1 MALKRATSLLLFFT
15 LATQVLG
22 EPGVWSALS
31 FLGGNA
37 GKRSTDETQELYP
50 MAEDMEMS
58 SSYDEPEYEEY
69 AEEAEARIEPFRR
82 RRKPYRRRRKP
93 KPPPSQDFYSGDYTD
108 RDSGYEPPQQGYDSP
123 AFAESLPSYSGYDHV
138 TGVTSDVYSN
148 SLESDS
154 NIYSNS
160 MEAESNITGSDQG
173 VNRAG
178 YWQYRGMG
186 GDEANRRQ
194 DYGIYDY
201 YGDYGDDEDEEEEEG
216 ESMFSQALQ
225 YFSGGLIGRN
235 DECDDEYCDYYDEPV
250 VGFNG
255 PLATI
260 GNALRTLL
268 PLGLLMA
275 SLVPSTVSVSGRRKR
290 EAEDSLLN
298 SVDAVATE
306 EERPVLRRI
315 AALGSAMWKPECQA
329 EIFCQMVQLGQLPEG
344 NSVQRMF
351 AATAIHTPDFAT
363 NLLGLGGTFQA
374 SREGDCAKFK
384 CGQ

>member
-1 MALKRATSLLLFFT
+1 MGDSARMALKRATSLLLFFT

-50 MAEDMEMS
+50 LAEDMEMS
-58 SSYDEPEYEEY
+58 SRYEDAEYEEY
-69 AEEAEARIEPFRR
+69 GEEAEARIEPFRR

-93 KPPPSQDFYSGDYTD
+93 KPTSSQDFYSGDYTD
-108 RDSGYEPPQQGYDSP
+108 RDSGYNAPQQSYDSP
-123 AFAESLPSYSGYDHV
+123 TYAESSPSYSG
-138 TGVTSDVYSN
+138 GGGK
-148 SLESDS
+148 DS
-154 NIYSNS
+154 
-160 MEAESNITGSDQG
+160 
-173 VNRAG
+173 
-178 YWQYRGMG
+178 
-186 GDEANRRQ
+186 
-194 DYGIYDY
+194 
-201 YGDYGDDEDEEEEEG
+201 
-216 ESMFSQALQ
+216 F
-225 YFSGGLIGRN
+225 N
-235 DECDDEYCDYYDEPV
+235 D
-250 VGFNG
+250 F
-255 PLATI
+255 L
-260 GNALRTLL
+260 NALAAFL
-268 PLGLLMA
+268 PIGLFLA
-275 SLVPSTVSVSGRRKR
+275 AIPPNLIVINSTARRKR

>member
-1 MALKRATSLLLFFT
+1 MGEYMGSARMALKRATSLLLFFALT
-15 LATQVLG
+15 TQVLG

-50 MAEDMEMS
+50 MPEDMEMS
-58 SSYDEPEYEEY
+58 SSYDEPE
-69 AEEAEARIEPFRR
+69 ARIGPFRR

-108 RDSGYEPPQQGYDSP
+108 RDSGYNAPQQSYDSP
-123 AFAESLPSYSGYDHV
+123 TYAESSPSYSG
-138 TGVTSDVYSN
+138 GGGK
-148 SLESDS
+148 DS
-154 NIYSNS
+154 
-160 MEAESNITGSDQG
+160 
-173 VNRAG
+173 
-178 YWQYRGMG
+178 
-186 GDEANRRQ
+186 
-194 DYGIYDY
+194 
-201 YGDYGDDEDEEEEEG
+201 
-216 ESMFSQALQ
+216 F
-225 YFSGGLIGRN
+225 N
-235 DECDDEYCDYYDEPV
+235 D
-250 VGFNG
+250 F
-255 PLATI
+255 L
-260 GNALRTLL
+260 NALAAFL
-268 PLGLLMA
+268 PIGLFLA
-275 SLVPSTVSVSGRRKR
+275 AIPPNLIVINSTAHRKR

-344 NSVQRMF
+344 NSVQRMV

>member
-1 MALKRATSLLLFFT
+1 MGSARMALKRATSLLLFFT

-37 GKRSTDETQELYP
+37 GKRSADETQELYP

-58 SSYDEPEYEEY
+58 SSYDEAEYEEY

-93 KPPPSQDFYSGDYTD
+93 KPPPSQDFYRGDYTD

-123 AFAESLPSYSGYDHV
+123 AFAESSPSYSG
-138 TGVTSDVYSN
+138 GGGK
-148 SLESDS
+148 DS
-154 NIYSNS
+154 
-160 MEAESNITGSDQG
+160 
-173 VNRAG
+173 
-178 YWQYRGMG
+178 
-186 GDEANRRQ
+186 
-194 DYGIYDY
+194 
-201 YGDYGDDEDEEEEEG
+201 
-216 ESMFSQALQ
+216 F
-225 YFSGGLIGRN
+225 N
-235 DECDDEYCDYYDEPV
+235 D
-250 VGFNG
+250 F
-255 PLATI
+255 L
-260 GNALRTLL
+260 NALAAFL
-268 PLGLLMA
+268 PIGLFLA
-275 SLVPSTVSVSGRRKR
+275 AIPPNLIVINSTARRKR

-298 SVDAVATE
+298 SVEAHATE
-306 EERPVLRRI
+306 EDRPVLRRI

-351 AATAIHTPDFAT
+351 AATAIHATDFAT

-374 SREGDCAKFK
+374 SREGDCTKFN

>member
-1 MALKRATSLLLFFT
+1 MGSARMALKRATSLLLFFT

-123 AFAESLPSYSGYDHV
+123 AFAESSPSYSG
-138 TGVTSDVYSN
+138 GGGK
-148 SLESDS
+148 DS
-154 NIYSNS
+154 
-160 MEAESNITGSDQG
+160 
-173 VNRAG
+173 
-178 YWQYRGMG
+178 
-186 GDEANRRQ
+186 
-194 DYGIYDY
+194 
-201 YGDYGDDEDEEEEEG
+201 
-216 ESMFSQALQ
+216 F
-225 YFSGGLIGRN
+225 N
-235 DECDDEYCDYYDEPV
+235 D
-250 VGFNG
+250 F
-255 PLATI
+255 L
-260 GNALRTLL
+260 NALAAFL
-268 PLGLLMA
+268 PIGLFLA
-275 SLVPSTVSVSGRRKR
+275 AIPPNLIVINSTARRKR

-351 AATAIHTPDFAT
+351 AATAIHAPDFAT

-374 SREGDCAKFK
+374 SREGDCTKFK

>member
-1 MALKRATSLLLFFT
+1 MGSARMALKRATSLLLFFT

-37 GKRSTDETQELYP
+37 GKRSTDENQELYP

-108 RDSGYEPPQQGYDSP
+108 RDSGYNAPQQSYDSP
-123 AFAESLPSYSGYDHV
+123 AFAESSPSYSG
-138 TGVTSDVYSN
+138 GGGK
-148 SLESDS
+148 DS
-154 NIYSNS
+154 
-160 MEAESNITGSDQG
+160 
-173 VNRAG
+173 
-178 YWQYRGMG
+178 
-186 GDEANRRQ
+186 
-194 DYGIYDY
+194 
-201 YGDYGDDEDEEEEEG
+201 
-216 ESMFSQALQ
+216 F
-225 YFSGGLIGRN
+225 N
-235 DECDDEYCDYYDEPV
+235 D
-250 VGFNG
+250 F
-255 PLATI
+255 L
-260 GNALRTLL
+260 NALAAFL
-268 PLGLLMA
+268 PIGLFLA
-275 SLVPSTVSVSGRRKR
+275 AIPPNLIVINSTARRKR

-315 AALGSAMWKPECQA
+315 AALGSAMWKPECRA

-351 AATAIHTPDFAT
+351 AATAIHAPGFAT

>member
-1 MALKRATSLLLFFT
+1 MGSARMALKRATSLLLFYA

-50 MAEDMEMS
+50 LAEDMEMS
-58 SSYDEPEYEEY
+58 SRYEEAEYEEY
-69 AEEAEARIEPFRR
+69 GEEAEARIEPFRR

-93 KPPPSQDFYSGDYTD
+93 KPTSSQDFYSGDYTD
-108 RDSGYEPPQQGYDSP
+108 RDSGYDVPQQSYDSP
-123 AFAESLPSYSGYDHV
+123 TYAESSPSYSG
-138 TGVTSDVYSN
+138 GGGK
-148 SLESDS
+148 DS
-154 NIYSNS
+154 
-160 MEAESNITGSDQG
+160 
-173 VNRAG
+173 
-178 YWQYRGMG
+178 
-186 GDEANRRQ
+186 
-194 DYGIYDY
+194 
-201 YGDYGDDEDEEEEEG
+201 
-216 ESMFSQALQ
+216 F
-225 YFSGGLIGRN
+225 N
-235 DECDDEYCDYYDEPV
+235 D
-250 VGFNG
+250 F
-255 PLATI
+255 L
-260 GNALRTLL
+260 NALAAFL
-268 PLGLLMA
+268 PIGLFLA
-275 SLVPSTVSVSGRRKR
+275 AIPPNLIVINSTARRKR

-351 AATAIHTPDFAT
+351 AATAIHAPDFAT

-384 CGQ
+384 CGE